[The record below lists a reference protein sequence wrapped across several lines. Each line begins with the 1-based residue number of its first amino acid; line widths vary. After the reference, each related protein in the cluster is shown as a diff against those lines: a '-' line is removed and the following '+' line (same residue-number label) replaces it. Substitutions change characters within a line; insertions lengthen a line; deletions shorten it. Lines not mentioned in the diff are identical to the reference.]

1 MDYPG
6 FTQWATQSAEEIVQE
21 VQEVRATLTDGQ
33 RAPIREDAPQVE
45 NWENGLESFDAEA
58 QEHWRSENPISVQE
72 NETASNNFQC
82 MADLD
87 RFLNEAQHIYQIESL
102 LPPVEGDQIESLL
115 PSAEGTQP
123 IQDQAEEITCASS
136 AERHTGS
143 SCSVSSEDPVHESV
157 PNREDISMSIRSLE
171 ENRNFKTASEKQVAD
186 DPSAVENNCRSP
198 SKLDILRAKIT
209 EILDPRLDAEI
220 PRPLK
225 KRIED
230 LQGTLRN
237 LSFES
242 KKVVE
247 EIEGSK
253 RHKICEINREF
264 NQTISKLKTS
274 DILERQREFEE
285 KLKAAEVSLEE
296 KKKEIEERRLEGEK
310 AKEDL
315 TRLKQDREAANEEVK
330 RLNDKISNFSEKIEE
345 KENAINQINLLSS
358 SREEEDVASNK
369 TEIRNCAASYK
380 ANIENAEQVKNSAIE
395 KVESDY
401 DNLITSTAAQQKMYL
416 VRLQQKLHH
425 LEDELSSISE
435 QRALSSGSE
444 SDSPDSDSGSD
455 NDEPPNKRS
464 TAKQA
469 LHAATVDDS
478 KQKSSANSKKRGRT
492 RDNVFD
498 TSDSDSSSDN
508 DEPPNKRPTAKLA
521 SHTSRTKDGSK
532 ENIHAAAKTDAFDE
546 AEYDSDP
553 FFEPTPTTSNNYN
566 KCLRPN
572 NQANTVLKKRASAGE
587 NNPSNN
593 RTLEKDG
600 TISAQQKKKRIE
612 TESFEQQIEHVIVLS
627 SILTAI
633 LKYGN
638 LKQQSSSYEKLGTFV
653 KNVTT
658 LQKAEKTIVSKATS
672 VVNPGPKRKSSKDA
686 ALRGI
691 KDLHTNLL
699 PAKKWSEVAGL
710 LNSFSMNVS
719 KLFKDVS
726 SLYRAVQSPLK
737 ASLEENIYKK
747 FSDYCE
753 VLPDKPPA
761 HPPQQV
767 GLGVTSRENS
777 SNAYRTHE
785 MQRLAEIINGA
796 RELNSNDSQIEE
808 VIDLEPIEGPRD
820 GTKSFKITSRAIRSL
835 QQFQMRYTKCKVEV
849 VKTNPQISFLVA
861 LVDSAMHMIEDV
873 HNLDFIGVLPPDS
886 LYHPVLPQKVGDKL
900 LFHLCKIC
908 SAQKNHDT
916 PYCTHTDDERS
927 FDGSWSS
934 WELNLARKFG
944 YKITEIYEIWHY
956 EKTTKYKKDEDDGL
970 FTSFVNAFLK
980 LKQVNIT

>member
-72 NETASNNFQC
+72 N
-82 MADLD
+82 
-87 RFLNEAQHIYQIESL
+87 
-102 LPPVEGDQIESLL
+102 
-115 PSAEGTQP
+115 
-123 IQDQAEEITCASS
+123 
-136 AERHTGS
+136 
-143 SCSVSSEDPVHESV
+143 
-157 PNREDISMSIRSLE
+157 
-171 ENRNFKTASEKQVAD
+171 
-186 DPSAVENNCRSP
+186 
-198 SKLDILRAKIT
+198 
-209 EILDPRLDAEI
+209 
-220 PRPLK
+220 
-225 KRIED
+225 
-230 LQGTLRN
+230 
-237 LSFES
+237 
-242 KKVVE
+242 
-247 EIEGSK
+247 
-253 RHKICEINREF
+253 
-264 NQTISKLKTS
+264 
-274 DILERQREFEE
+274 REFEE

-315 TRLKQDREAANEEVK
+315 TRLKQDREAANEAVK
-330 RLNDKISNFSEKIEE
+330 RFDDKISNFSEKIEE

-358 SREEEDVASNK
+358 SREEEEDVASNK
-369 TEIRNCAASYK
+369 TEIQNCAASYK

-425 LEDELSSISE
+425 LEDELASISE
-435 QRALSSGSE
+435 QRVLSSGSE
-444 SDSPDSDSGSD
+444 SDSPDSDSDSDNDDPPNKSPTGKPALHAAPVDDSKQKSSANSKKRAWSSGSESDSPDSDSDSD

-464 TAKQA
+464 TAKLA

-587 NNPSNN
+587 NSPSNN

-612 TESFEQQIEHVIVLS
+612 TESFEQQIEHVNVLS

-633 LKYGN
+633 LKHGN

-710 LNSFSMNVS
+710 LNSFSMNVA

-753 VLPDKPPA
+753 VPPDKPPA
-761 HPPQQV
+761 HPPQQGFV
-767 GLGVTSRENS
+767 FCR
-777 SNAYRTHE
+777 
-785 MQRLAEIINGA
+785 
-796 RELNSNDSQIEE
+796 
-808 VIDLEPIEGPRD
+808 
-820 GTKSFKITSRAIRSL
+820 
-835 QQFQMRYTKCKVEV
+835 
-849 VKTNPQISFLVA
+849 
-861 LVDSAMHMIEDV
+861 
-873 HNLDFIGVLPPDS
+873 VLPPDS

-956 EKTTKYKKDEDDGL
+956 EKTTKYKKNEDDGL